1 MSACLRPIELPDG
14 TRFVTRALEPTDR
27 WAIEEVFAGL
37 GEHSRYTRF
46 GGAKPRLSDNELR
59 YLTEVDHH
67 DHEALLAIDEQSGRP
82 VAVAR
87 FVRDPADPTT
97 AELALAVTDEWQGRA
112 LGTRLSQLLA
122 CRARA
127 ERIERFRADVL
138 QSNGRAIALVK
149 RLGEVVR
156 YAFAGGS
163 LELVVELAPS

>member
-1 MSACLRPIELPDG
+1 MSACLRPIVLPDG
-14 TRFVTRALEPTDR
+14 TRLVTRALEPTDR
-27 WAIEEVFAGL
+27 WAVEAVFAGL

-46 GGAKPRLSDNELR
+46 GGAKPRLSENELR

-67 DHEALLAIDEQSGRP
+67 DHEALLALDEESGRP

-87 FVRDPADPTT
+87 FVRDAADPGT
-97 AELALAVTDEWQGRA
+97 AELALAVADEWQGRS
-112 LGTRLSQLLA
+112 LGSVLTQLLA

-138 QSNGRAIALVK
+138 QSNERAIALIK

-163 LELVVELAPS
+163 LELVVELAR